1 MGKIV
6 LGKSGAIEQPKKY
19 SGGPLKPGITVRSW
33 KGPKA
38 AVLAMLQDPSLLAWD
53 WSIEETGPNAT
64 LTAQSNTLPG
74 SDETGTV
81 LTDVWELRSAEV
93 EKDIL
98 EADIAGIAGIPA
110 ATKQKIRHLID
121 TRDESTVIEQT
132 FGTPG
137 IEPAVTALK
146 VYNLMVKGVKSVR
159 VYAPILT
166 RRITVSSKYS
176 TAVPMANVGR
186 VLKSTTMVQSA
197 GNGESVPATFLIP
210 LNSAP
215 FTSVSAD
222 ATLAY
227 GWLKGYPALVA
238 SAGGRTELTQEF
250 QFGLWSVLLYGVAL

>member
-1 MGKIV
+1 MSKIV

-74 SDETGTV
+74 GDETGTV

-93 EKDIL
+93 EKDLL
-98 EADIAGIAGIPA
+98 EADIAVINSVPA
-110 ATKQKIRHLID
+110 AMKQKIRHLID
-121 TRDESTVIEQT
+121 TRDESTVTVAT
-132 FGTPG
+132 FGAAG
-137 IEPAVTALK
+137 EPANTAFAI
-146 VYNLMVKGVKSVR
+146 YNLMVKGVKAIR

-166 RRITVSSKYS
+166 RRVTVSSKYS
-176 TAVPMANVGR
+176 TAVPVTNVGR
-186 VLKSTTMVQSA
+186 ILKSSTMVTSA
-197 GNGESVPATFLIP
+197 GNGESVPDTFLIP

-215 FTSVSAD
+215 FTNTPAD
-222 ATLAY
+222 TAFAY
-227 GWLKGYPALVA
+227 GWLKGYPVLVA

-250 QFGLWSVLLYGVAL
+250 QFGLWSTLLYGAAL